1 MSEVTF
7 RDFAGAVMAGD
18 IPRAQQVLETLLAL
32 PADQAQTATEFF
44 RAKATS
50 GDPAFL
56 PKAMQLRA
64 AVTTGSDDDIYG
76 ILVECFG
83 LGADQRDAVISAVR
97 KRYPAPA

>member
-1 MSEVTF
+1 MAEVTF
-7 RDFAGAVMAGD
+7 RDFAGAVMTGD
-18 IPRAQQVLETLLAL
+18 TARAQQVLETLLAL
-32 PADQAQTATEFF
+32 PPDQAQAATAFF

-64 AVTTGSDDDIYG
+64 AVTTGTDDDIYA

-83 LGADQRDAVISAVR
+83 LTSAQRDAVISAVR
-97 KRYPAPA
+97 TRYPAPS

>member
-1 MSEVTF
+1 MSDVTF

-32 PADQAQTATEFF
+32 PPDQAQTATEFF
-44 RAKATS
+44 RARVAS

-64 AVTTGSDDDIYG
+64 AVTTGTDDDIYA
-76 ILVECFG
+76 ILVDCFG
-83 LGADQRDAVISAVR
+83 LTAPQRDAVISAVR
-97 KRYPAPA
+97 KRYPAPS